1 MTIMSEELDMTG
13 IDEERIRRFVRDGKS
28 MNEEEISFFLDSPC
42 LELTLRNFPG
52 HLAPQFAELEEIKKG
67 ILAGISPSDAEG
79 TVHIKL
85 WVPAF
90 HIAPLM
96 DAIRKIYSE
105 AGMENPYEFMDLEKM
120 DTAGP
125 GRMYVSAMLV
135 CARDE
140 GQDIS

>member
-1 MTIMSEELDMTG
+1 MSEAIDMTD

-28 MNEEEISFFLDSPC
+28 MNEEEISFFLDNPC

-52 HLAPQFAELEEIKKG
+52 DQATKFAGLQEIKKG
-67 ILAGISPSDAEG
+67 ILAGIDTGETAG

-90 HIAPLM
+90 HISPLM
-96 DAIRKIYSE
+96 EAIRKIYSD
-105 AGMENPYEFMDLEKM
+105 AKMENPYEFMDLEAM
-120 DTAGP
+120 DAAGP

-135 CARDE
+135 CARDA

>member
-1 MTIMSEELDMTG
+1 MSEELDMTG

-28 MNEEEISFFLDSPC
+28 MNEEEISFFLDTPC

-52 HLAPQFAELEEIKKG
+52 TLATEFAVLEEIKKG
-67 ILAGISPSDAEG
+67 ILAGIDTGETAG

-90 HIAPLM
+90 HIMPLM
-96 DAIRKIYSE
+96 NAVRKLFSDAE
-105 AGMENPYEFMDLEKM
+105 MENPYEFMDLEKM

-135 CARDE
+135 CARDA

>member
-1 MTIMSEELDMTG
+1 MSEAIDMTC
-13 IDEERIRRFVRDGKS
+13 IDEDRIRRFVREGKS

-42 LELTLRNFPG
+42 LELILQNFPG
-52 HLAPQFAELEEIKKG
+52 RLAPAFASLDEIKKG
-67 ILAGISPSDAEG
+67 ILCGIEPSKTEG
-79 TVHIKL
+79 TVHIRM

-96 DAIRKIYSE
+96 TALRALFKD